1 MASGTSG
8 INEIQKKI
16 WGGSLPLEIR
26 LSPSECRS
34 FDRSDP
40 YLIHYPRISY
50 FPFLLERLKAFF
62 VPFLIQPDVP
72 AHDGWLS
79 FEGVP
84 LKWHYPVGLL
94 YDLFSGADPTNN
106 KGGCDAGQGDGGDG
120 APEPLPWKLVLHF
133 ADWPDE
139 QLVRLDKEGR
149 VMHDA
154 FINSV
159 KEVRLPPQWSLEAV

>member
-8 INEIQKKI
+8 INLIQKKI
-16 WGGSLPLEIR
+16 WEGSLPIEIQ

-50 FPFLLERLKAFF
+50 FPFLLERLKTFF

-72 AHDGWLS
+72 AHYGWLS

-94 YDLFSGADPTNN
+94 YDLFSGADPTNS
-106 KGGCDAGQGDGGDG
+106 KGGSGVGQDNGGGDG
-120 APEPLPWKLVLHF
+120 APALLPWKLELHF
-133 ADWPDE
+133 TDWPDE
-139 QLVRLDKEGR
+139 QLVRLDEDGR

-159 KEVRLPPQWSLEAV
+159 KEVRLLPQ

>member
-1 MASGTSG
+1 MARNSSE
-8 INEIQKKI
+8 INIIQKKI
-16 WGGSLPLEIR
+16 WEGSLPLEIR

-34 FDRSDP
+34 FDQSDL
-40 YLIHYPRISY
+40 YLVHYPRISY

-62 VPFLIQPDVP
+62 TPFLIQPDVP

-94 YDLFSGADPTNN
+94 YDLFSGADPTNS
-106 KGGCDAGQGDGGDG
+106 KGGGGAGQESGDEIS
-120 APEPLPWKLVLHF
+120 AFLPWKLELHF
-133 ADWPDE
+133 TDWPDE
-139 QLVRLDKEGR
+139 QLVRLDNDGR

-159 KEVRLPPQWSLEAV
+159 KETILLPLMQ